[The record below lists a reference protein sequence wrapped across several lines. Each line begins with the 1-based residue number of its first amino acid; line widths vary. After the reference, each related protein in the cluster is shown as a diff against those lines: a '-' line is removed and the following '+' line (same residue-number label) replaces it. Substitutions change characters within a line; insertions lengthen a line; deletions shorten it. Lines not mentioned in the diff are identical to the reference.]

1 MEEIKIT
8 PQLVKEHGLTEEE
21 YQRILKFLG
30 REPSY
35 TELGLFSVMWSEHC
49 SYKSSRVHLKNLPT
63 RGKRVVQG
71 PGENAGVIDIGDN
84 YAIAFKIES
93 HNHPSQVEPYQ
104 GAATGVGG
112 IIRDVFTM
120 GARPI
125 ASLDS
130 LRFGDLETDLTK
142 RLLGGIVSGI
152 AGYGNCMGIP
162 TVGGEVCFDPSY
174 AGNCLVNAMCV
185 GLVKS
190 DSIVKAIAKGEG
202 NPIIYVG
209 STTGRDGIHGASL
222 LASAEFTEESK
233 DKRPNVQVGDP
244 FLEKLLLEACLELI
258 EKDLIVGMQ
267 DMGAAG
273 LISSSSEMATRGKS
287 GIRMNL
293 DKVPR
298 REPGMIPYEIML
310 SESQE
315 RMLVCGKKGKE
326 EDIKKIFEKWDL
338 KAEVIGEVTNTGR
351 LEILDQGK
359 IVADVPVHALTEEA
373 PVYNRPYSEPKYIAK
388 ISENKLKV
396 TEPKSYNKALLN
408 VLNSPNIGS
417 KKWVYQ
423 QYDHQV
429 RTNSTVL
436 PEKGDAAV
444 LRIKENGKYIALTT
458 DGNGRYCYLNP
469 RQGAKLAVAEAARNL
484 ACVGA
489 DALAITNCLNFGNPE
504 KPEIMWQFKEAIE
517 GMSDACKHFDTP
529 VTGGNV
535 SFYNET
541 NGKAIF
547 PTPVIGML
555 GHSDPKD
562 FKNSDVPFCTEGF
575 KDEGDIIILL
585 GETKEDMGGS
595 EYLHVH
601 KKDWKAAPPS
611 LDLDKELNLHNLLR
625 ESIRKGLLKSA
636 HDCSDGGLA
645 VALAESCLT
654 GHQGADI
661 QLPASK
667 LSLAVHLFSETQSRA
682 VVTVKYDEVEA
693 LETLAKKHNTPCA
706 VLGKVQ
712 AHDLSIS
719 LKERGTAG
727 RQGNVISLTLED
739 MQKAF
744 NTAINL

>member
-8 PQLVKEHGLTEEE
+8 PQLVKEHGLTEDE
-21 YQRILKFLG
+21 YQRILKYLG

-71 PGENAGVIDIGDN
+71 PGENAGVIDIGDG

-142 RLLGGIVSGI
+142 RLLGGVVSGI

-162 TVGGEVCFDPSY
+162 TVGGEVNFDPSY

-190 DSIVKAIAKGEG
+190 AKIVKAIAKGEG

-258 EKDLIVGMQ
+258 DKDLIVGMQ

-287 GIRMNL
+287 GIKMNL

-298 REPGMIPYEIML
+298 RETGMIPYEIML

-326 EDIKKIFEKWDL
+326 EDIRKIFEKWDL

-351 LEILDQGK
+351 LEIIDQGK
-359 IVADVPVHALTEEA
+359 VVADVPVHALTDEA
-373 PVYNRPYSEPKYIAK
+373 PLYNRPYKEPKYIAK
-388 ISENKLKV
+388 VQDNKLKV
-396 TEPKSYNKALLN
+396 TEPESYNKALLS

-417 KKWVYQ
+417 KKWVYR

-436 PEKGDAAV
+436 PEKGDAGV

-484 ACVGA
+484 ACAGA

-504 KPEIMWQFKEAIE
+504 KPEIMWQFKEALE
-517 GMSDACKHFDTP
+517 GMGEACKHFDTP

-555 GHSDPKD
+555 GVIDPKE
-562 FKNSDVPFCTEGF
+562 FKNPEVPFCTEGF
-575 KDEGDIIILL
+575 KDDGDVIVLL

-595 EYLHVH
+595 EYLYVH
-601 KKDWKAAPPS
+601 KKDWKAAPPA
-611 LDLDKELNLHNLLR
+611 LDLDAELNLHNLLR
-625 ESIRKGLLKSA
+625 DSIRKGLVKSA
-636 HDCSDGGLA
+636 HDCTDGGLA
-645 VALAESCLT
+645 ITLAECCLT
-654 GHQGADI
+654 GKLGAEI

-667 LSLAVHLFSETQSRA
+667 LPLVVQLFSETQSRA
-682 VVTVKYDEVEA
+682 VVTVKYDDVDA
-693 LETLAKKHNTPCA
+693 LEAMAKKNKTPCT

-712 AHDLSIS
+712 GHDLNIG
-719 LKERGTAG
+719 LKERGTG
-727 RQGNVISLTLED
+727 RRDKVVSLSLDELQQAFDTAISL
-739 MQKAF
+739 
-744 NTAINL
+744 

>member
-8 PQLVKEHGLTEEE
+8 PQLVKEHGLTEDE
-21 YQRILKFLG
+21 YQRILKHLG

-71 PGENAGVIDIGDN
+71 PGENAGVIDIGDG

-130 LRFGDLETDLTK
+130 LRFGDLKTDLAK
-142 RLLGGIVSGI
+142 RLLSGVVSGI

-162 TVGGEVCFDPSY
+162 TVGGEVNFDPSY

-190 DSIVKAIAKGEG
+190 AKIVKAIAKGEG

-258 EKDLIVGMQ
+258 DKDLIVGMQ

-326 EDIKKIFEKWDL
+326 EEIRKIFEKWDL

-359 IVADVPVHALTEEA
+359 VVADVPVHALTEEA
-373 PVYNRPYSEPKYIAK
+373 PLYNRPYKEPTYIAK
-388 ISENKLKV
+388 VQDNKLKV

-417 KKWVYQ
+417 KKWVYR

-436 PEKGDAAV
+436 PEKGDAGV

-504 KPEIMWQFKEAIE
+504 KPEIMWQFKEALE
-517 GMSDACKHFDTP
+517 GMGEACKHFDTP

-555 GHSDPKD
+555 GIIDPKE
-562 FKNSDVPFCTEGF
+562 FKNPEVPFCTEGF
-575 KDEGDIIILL
+575 KDDGDVIVLL

-595 EYLHVH
+595 EYLYVH
-601 KKDWKAAPPS
+601 KKDWKAAPPA
-611 LDLDKELNLHNLLR
+611 LDLDAELNLHNLLR
-625 ESIRKGLLKSA
+625 DAIRKGLVKSA

-645 VALAESCLT
+645 ITLAECCLT
-654 GHQGADI
+654 GKLGAEI

-667 LSLAVHLFSETQSRA
+667 LPLVVQLFSETQSRA
-682 VVTVKYDEVEA
+682 VVTAKYDDVEA
-693 LETLAKKHNTPCA
+693 LEALAKKNNTPCT

-712 AHDLSIS
+712 GHDLNIG
-719 LKERGTAG
+719 LKERGTG
-727 RQGNVISLTLED
+727 RRDKVVSLSLD
-739 MQKAF
+739 DLQKAF
-744 NTAINL
+744 DTAINL